1 MGTVLPFLNTFF
13 FYRFFFVVEDSNPS
27 ALLESESLVSCPF
40 SLAYDALLSRLLLAR
55 LGIMECLWTQRRVAR
70 KQKKKEKR

>member
-40 SLAYDALLSRLLLAR
+40 SLSPTMPSSRGFFSLA
-55 LGIMECLWTQRRVAR
+55 
-70 KQKKKEKR
+70 